1 MSILFSMQ
9 RTQDNSLL
17 RMHKGGR
24 KMMQTSS
31 YEAQLMVRMFVEER
45 DRKAGLQRLLRQV
58 QSRRRGGLLLRALQL
73 LH

>member
-1 MSILFSMQ
+1 
-9 RTQDNSLL
+9 
-17 RMHKGGR
+17 
-24 KMMQTSS
+24 MMQTSS

-58 QSRRRGGLLLRALQL
+58 QSRRRGGLLLQALQL